1 MDYKKKNSDQNYFE
15 LNEHNTVQITTFVL
29 LIFLFAIIFFF
40 LFAPLTKYLF
50 ESYLLGKVTY
60 DGTSVHYLLDV
71 TSVEKPTNFF
81 LSWAVDVYKGSP
93 QETRYWFNPI
103 FSLGI
108 PCFVFGIFFAFIISA
123 LLPSN
128 LGYINQKIVRETA
141 GLLDEL
147 CLKLYGFHSEEER
160 NQLRK
165 LILNAD
171 LRDLHDYE
179 RDWGMAIE
187 DLRVLNR
194 AIKWLKSGYFHKIL
208 SLNNGLKVYLRFYF
222 TERYSNN
229 IIGAVY
235 MGAASLIIIIGLR
248 GLKFIPANEP
258 SLVLFALGLEFTLLI
273 VYAFTVMYSRN
284 ENDVAFNSNSSNL
297 NYTNNIDE
305 IGTSKEVEKLL
316 KAFVKSK
323 TNKD

>member
-1 MDYKKKNSDQNYFE
+1 MEYKKKSDQNYFE
-15 LNEHNTVQITTFVL
+15 LNEHNTIQITTFVL
-29 LIFLFAIIFFF
+29 LVFVIAIVFFF
-40 LFAPLTKYLF
+40 ILTPIAKYMF
-50 ESYLLGKVTY
+50 EGYLLGKVTY
-60 DGTSVHYLLDV
+60 DGSNVHYLLDV
-71 TSVEKPTNFF
+71 SSVEIRTNFF
-81 LSWAVDVYKGSP
+81 LSWAVDVYRGTP
-93 QETRYWFNPI
+93 QEARYWFNPI

-108 PCFVFGIFFAFIISA
+108 PSFIFGLSFSFIISA

-141 GLLDEL
+141 GYLDEL

-165 LILNAD
+165 LIMNAD
-171 LRDLHDYE
+171 LRDLHDFE
-179 RDWGMAIE
+179 KDWGISLE

-194 AIKWLKSGYFHKIL
+194 AIKWLNGGFVHKLFNI
-208 SLNNGLKVYLRFYF
+208 NNGIKAYLRFYF

-273 VYAFTVMYSRN
+273 VYAFTLMYSRN
-284 ENDVAFNSNSSNL
+284 ENDVAINSNTGNL
-297 NYTNNIDE
+297 NYSNNIEE
-305 IGTSKEVEKLL
+305 IGTSREVEKLL
-316 KAFVKSK
+316 KAFVKS
-323 TNKD
+323 TSHKD